1 MTYRLIDPATSERL
15 EFRYFA
21 ELLNRWLTEPRL
33 IVVTLGMTDAEADAV
48 NNIYAIRSQLTATKQ
63 ELKSATSLLEIRS
76 ATIRRMTDR
85 EGDVV

>member
-21 ELLNRWLTEPRL
+21 ELINRWFAEPRL
-33 IVVTLGMTDAEADAV
+33 IVVTLGMTDTETAAV
-48 NNIYAIRSQLTATKQ
+48 NNIYELRRQLLATKQ
-63 ELKSATSLLEIRS
+63 ELKSATSLLEIRG
-76 ATIRRMTDR
+76 ATIRRITDR